1 MASNLSSVENSLVVP
16 FQNNDLFDPPRLSQ
30 NDAANGDDRGRKG
43 MEWFSQKTSIAG
55 TQIPN
60 WVLVL
65 AVVIVLFLIYRI
77 IT

>member
-1 MASNLSSVENSLVVP
+1 
-16 FQNNDLFDPPRLSQ
+16 
-30 NDAANGDDRGRKG
+30 

-55 TQIPN
+55 AQIHN

-65 AVVIVLFLIYRI
+65 AVVVVLFLIYRF

>member
-1 MASNLSSVENSLVVP
+1 
-16 FQNNDLFDPPRLSQ
+16 
-30 NDAANGDDRGRKG
+30 

-55 TQIPN
+55 AQIPN

-65 AVVIVLFLIYRI
+65 AVVVVLFLIYRF

>member
-1 MASNLSSVENSLVVP
+1 
-16 FQNNDLFDPPRLSQ
+16 
-30 NDAANGDDRGRKG
+30 
-43 MEWFSQKTSIAG
+43 MEWFSQKTLIAG

>member
-1 MASNLSSVENSLVVP
+1 MREV
-16 FQNNDLFDPPRLSQ
+16 
-30 NDAANGDDRGRKG
+30 

-55 TQIPN
+55 TQFPN

-65 AVVIVLFLIYRI
+65 GGVIALFLIYQL

>member
-1 MASNLSSVENSLVVP
+1 
-16 FQNNDLFDPPRLSQ
+16 
-30 NDAANGDDRGRKG
+30 

-65 AVVIVLFLIYRI
+65 GTIIVIWLIYRFAG
-77 IT
+77 